1 MLWAHFAGMTAALIT
16 IVLATPTQA
25 QQPAPP
31 PFATTK
37 VADNVY
43 IFRYGGHQS
52 MFIVTPDG
60 GIATDPIS
68 ERRGGEPPIQ
78 PKKAATKGPRKK
90 LIYNPNP
97 FSHIPR
103 RQPLK
108 EPPAPL
114 RAHPKATDPISAL

>member
-60 GIATDPIS
+60 VIATDPIS
-68 ERRGGEPPIQ
+68 ERRPAKPYIDAIEAVTNMVAWVVSGGADADTNEIRLESQ
-78 PKKAATKGPRKK
+78 LETQLAYVQESIDDFNG
-90 LIYNPNP
+90 
-97 FSHIPR
+97 
-103 RQPLK
+103 
-108 EPPAPL
+108 
-114 RAHPKATDPISAL
+114 